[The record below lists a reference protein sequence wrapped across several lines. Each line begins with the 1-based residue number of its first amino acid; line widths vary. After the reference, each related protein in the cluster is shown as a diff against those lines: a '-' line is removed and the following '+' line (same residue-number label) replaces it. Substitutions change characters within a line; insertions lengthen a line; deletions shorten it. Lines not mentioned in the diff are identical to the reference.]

1 MTPNATASMAA
12 VIRSTPR
19 QRIRGRLA
27 GTVARAG
34 REGGAGR
41 AGREAV
47 LIGSCCGD
55 DAVLRV
61 LVMSVFLVP
70 WNPCGWMPRGGK
82 HWSYLLVPEHE
93 RAHRAQA

>member
-19 QRIRGRLA
+19 QRIRGRVA
-27 GTVARAG
+27 STVARAG
-34 REGGAGR
+34 RAGREGR
-41 AGREAV
+41 AGPDGV
-47 LIGSCCGD
+47 LIGSCCRE

-61 LVMSVFLVP
+61 LVMSLFLIP

-82 HWSYLLVPEHE
+82 HSSYLLVPEHK
-93 RAHRAQA
+93 RAHRAQ